1 MKKLK
6 FFAFIMLINLLVW
19 PSFAQFTRQ
28 QAIDKVLNEILPADT
43 GNINLYIATDVYT
56 GSENIELPDGSLIL
70 NPFENNYVFFVND
83 FPFANWNHPCRYIFI
98 SQATGDYSVVYK
110 NVYPLGVNDDF
121 TVVLE
126 IPVPVPANLPVNT
139 EAVVTGLSP
148 NPNLYAVLISG
159 KINNNPNINDTI
171 DKYRFSNDVAVVYN
185 TLIDVYGYKKENIF
199 VHFYIGSGTNPDYD
213 DMEDFDGYPYSNDID
228 YPAYKERI
236 EETFLNMSGEMNT
249 DTNVPV
255 LKPGDQLLVYVTNHG
270 DGGYG
275 TDISSISLPDPQNNN
290 LTIPLYDFELE
301 ESLKGIN
308 CSQMIFLMQQCYSGG
323 FIADLMNV
331 YDNGTKC
338 KNRLIY
344 TDCDINEWGYGE
356 KYITGLKYDEFTYYW
371 SAALRG
377 FYPNSKYPWLLS
389 HSVSEFPFEEEVP
402 LFGFHPDDYSPDD
415 NNDGYIQ
422 LDEAFDYA
430 NNFDTW
436 SEYEYFNPYPNS
448 LPNWKETPQTDYTT
462 SLDEFQTLCG
472 FAGKIDHDSNLEQER
487 SFLLGGDI
495 EVIEDANL
503 TIADEIELYFGNEN
517 TKLSS
522 NPGSE
527 LIIGNDVSFIGTN
540 TNNQINVNGGFQIGQ
555 NVTFT
560 STGPLWDVFLNNTS
574 LQTVFDNT
582 TFEKCRLHNHG
593 QSLTITYSTFNDCYI
608 VDSHRGNVTVT
619 DNTSFNRT
627 WLYLEN
633 TEDNNNTATISK
645 CSFTTDYTMVA
656 IDLWNYAQYEI
667 SNNTIDGY
675 YNGIQL
681 SQSGFGIAKKQKI
694 IDNII
699 TNCNQNGI
707 IAYNSLGSVYRNHI
721 NNNRYGAWFGNN
733 SNIRLYGNSG
743 ASSNNQT
750 QEITDNTSYEVY
762 ASQNSFPIYFRYN
775 VIIDEDNAGAPS
787 DPLVYYSAGLGE
799 LNSLDVRYN
808 CWGVNFNAAQD
819 FYPSSYI
826 WSPIWCPGNNENL
839 SASPDEDM
847 YEAAN
852 NLFETENFA
861 DAKSM
866 YELLVNQYPESKF
879 AKAALHELFALEKFA
894 TNDYNSLKQYY
905 ATNSTIQ
912 SDTALAKLGNYLV
925 SKCDVKL
932 EYWSDAIGYCE
943 NIIQSPESFEDSI
956 FAIIDLGYVYFVME
970 NSGYK
975 SAYTG
980 KLTGFKPASKEQF
993 IENRNY
999 LLSLIPGDHK
1009 SETLNRNIAELK
1021 EGELLQNVPNPFSG
1035 TTNIWYKIEN
1045 ECVIQL
1051 NIYNYTGQKI
1061 KSIDEGTQPKGT
1073 HFIEFDAKGL
1083 KDGVYL
1089 YSIFVNGEKTY
1100 SKKMT
1105 IMN

>member
-6 FFAFIMLINLLVW
+6 FFAFTMLNNLLVW

-43 GNINLYIATDVYT
+43 GNINLYITTDVYT
-56 GSENIELPDGSLIL
+56 GSENIEMPDGSLIL
-70 NPFENNYVFFVND
+70 NPFENSYVFFVND
-83 FPFANWNHPCRYIFI
+83 YPFANWNHPCRYIFI
-98 SQATGDYSVVYK
+98 CQATGEYSVVYK

-126 IPVPVPANLPVNT
+126 IPVPVPVNLPVNT
-139 EAVVTGLSP
+139 EAVLTGLSP

-159 KINNNPNINDTI
+159 KINENPAINDTI
-171 DKYRFSNDVAVVYN
+171 DKFRFSNDIAVVYN

-199 VHFYIGSGTNPDYD
+199 VHFYNGNGTNPDYGEF
-213 DMEDFDGYPYSNDID
+213 MEDFDGIPYSNDID
-228 YPAYKERI
+228 YPAYRDRI
-236 EETFLNMSGEMNT
+236 EETFLNMSGELNT
-249 DTNVPV
+249 DNNVPV
-255 LKPGDQLLVYVTNHG
+255 LKPGDQLFVYVTNHG

-275 TDISSISLPDPQNNN
+275 NNISSICLPDPEDNE
-290 LTIPLYDFELE
+290 LTTYLFDHELKLY
-301 ESLKGIN
+301 LKGIN

-323 FIADLMNV
+323 FIADLMDVN
-331 YDNGTKC
+331 DNGTKC
-338 KNRLIY
+338 KNRSIY
-344 TDCDINEWGYGE
+344 TECNINEWGYGE

-371 SAALRG
+371 SAAVRG
-377 FYPNSKYPWLLS
+377 YFASIQHPWELS
-389 HSVSEFPFEEEVP
+389 YKIGEFPFEEEVP
-402 LFGFHPDDYSPDD
+402 LFDYHPDDYSPDED
-415 NNDGYIQ
+415 NDGIVQ

-448 LPNWKETPQTDYTT
+448 QPNWKETPQTEVT
-462 SLDEFQTLCG
+462 STFYEYWTLCG
-472 FAGKIDHDSNLEQER
+472 FAGEIDGDPYLEDG
-487 SFLLGGDI
+487 SFLLGGDL
-495 EVIEDANL
+495 EALADASL
-503 TIADEIELYFGNEN
+503 TIAEDIKLYFGNEN
-517 TKLSS
+517 AKLTLHS
-522 NPGSE
+522 GSE
-527 LIIGNDVSFIGTN
+527 LIIGNNVFFIGTN

-560 STGPLWDVFLNNTS
+560 STGPLWDMFLNNTS
-574 LQTVFDNT
+574 LQTLFENT
-582 TFEKCRLHNHG
+582 TFEKCRLHNYG
-593 QSLTITYSTFNDCYI
+593 QSLTITNSTFNDCYI
-608 VDSHRGNVTVT
+608 VESHRGNVTVK
-619 DNTSFNRT
+619 DNTSFDRT

-633 TEDNNNTATISK
+633 TEDNNNTATISN

-656 IDLWNYAQYEI
+656 IDLWNYAQYDI
-667 SNNTIDGY
+667 SNNTIDSY

-694 IDNII
+694 MDNII
-699 TNCNQNGI
+699 TNCSQNGI

-733 SNIRLYGNSG
+733 SNISLYGNSG

-762 ASQNSFPIYFRYN
+762 ASQNSFPVYFRYN
-775 VIIDEDNAGAPS
+775 VIIDEDNTGAPS
-787 DPLVYYSAGLGE
+787 DPLVYYSAGLGD
-799 LNSLDVRYN
+799 LNSLDIRYN

-819 FYPSSYI
+819 FYPSGYI

-839 SASPDEDM
+839 SASPDEDV
-847 YEAAN
+847 YEVAN

-879 AKAALHELFALEKFA
+879 AKASLQELFALEKFA

-905 ATNSTIQ
+905 ATKSTIQ
-912 SDTALAKLGNYLV
+912 ADTALAKLGNYLV

-932 EYWSDAIGYCE
+932 ENWPDAIDYCE
-943 NIIQSPESFEDSI
+943 NIIQSPETPEDSI

-975 SAYTG
+975 SAFTG
-980 KLTGFKPASKEQF
+980 KLTGYKPASKEQF

-999 LLSLIPGDHK
+999 LLSLIPGDNK

-1021 EGELLQNVPNPFSG
+1021 EGELLQNIPNPFSG
-1035 TTNIWYKIEN
+1035 TTKIWYKLEN
-1045 ECVIQL
+1045 EAAIQL
-1051 NIYNYTGQKI
+1051 NIYNYTVSLRPTPSFQC
-1061 KSIDEGTQPKGT
+1061 
-1073 HFIEFDAKGL
+1073 
-1083 KDGVYL
+1083 
-1089 YSIFVNGEKTY
+1089 
-1100 SKKMT
+1100 
-1105 IMN
+1105 